1 MRAGFGRRFAL
12 EVVFIVLVATAAA
25 LLHAST
31 IAIVLVMAAAWLAV
45 ALLEWLLSRR
55 VGAAVPSPIEVAHRP
70 ETPEPVEV
78 APHVRVIAPEPEP
91 EPEPG
96 AVAQ

>member
-12 EVVFIVLVATAAA
+12 EVVFIVAVAAAAA

-55 VGAAVPSPIEVAHRP
+55 AEAAVPSPIEAAHRP
-70 ETPEPVEV
+70 DEPPPRTS
-78 APHVRVIAPEPEP
+78 A
-91 EPEPG
+91 
-96 AVAQ
+96 